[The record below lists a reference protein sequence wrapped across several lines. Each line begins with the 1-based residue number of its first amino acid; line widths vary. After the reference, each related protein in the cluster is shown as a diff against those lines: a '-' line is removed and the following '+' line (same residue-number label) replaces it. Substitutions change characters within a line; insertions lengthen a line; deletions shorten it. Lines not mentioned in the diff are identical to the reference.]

1 MKTALSR
8 MVGRARMLGAWP
20 PERQF
25 GLGFASKPL
34 INYKNRKNRGVDI
47 SITLPTRFSTWR
59 RYCGGIIR
67 ANGISYS
74 SKGKQVMAIAAGNSI
89 FAFALP

>member
-34 INYKNRKNRGVDI
+34 INY
-47 SITLPTRFSTWR
+47 
-59 RYCGGIIR
+59 IR
-67 ANGISYS
+67 AAVHEGLEQAERGEGRPATEVFAQLRAKHGIP
-74 SKGKQVMAIAAGNSI
+74 G
-89 FAFALP
+89 

>member
-34 INYKNRKNRGVDI
+34 INYANWRLVLRNRYDVEVIVDQNFDLV
-47 SITLPTRFSTWR
+47 SAQQLTQPR
-59 RYCGGIIR
+59 
-67 ANGISYS
+67 
-74 SKGKQVMAIAAGNSI
+74 K
-89 FAFALP
+89 